1 MEVRKTTRVRRL
13 LQAVRYDLRPDI
25 PSVPCNAEG
34 NPRVTSFVV
43 SLYKT
48 VGDNV
53 PLLHRTTKLRYR
65 RKESSGRWTAWVDKQ
80 DSEAITVPT
89 GLYVQYEIEAYY
101 GGALLTSLGVST
113 TLDGGM
119 GNKGAQSRTR
129 VWSPND
135 SYMQGQGTE
144 IWYDISLYREDDTK
158 PYERYLCLISHG
170 PRNITP
176 KDDVAQGLGYWAS
189 ATEYEFIATRLA
201 LAERIKANQIDA
213 NGITA
218 KDVDISGKI
227 TATSGSFTGNVTATS
242 GEIGGFTI
250 EPGYMYAEKTQANGI
265 DKDRMQLN
273 PQSIE
278 FSSTQSNLNI
288 KAAFGASGSGIL
300 HPILGL
306 NIPISVK
313 SEVTTSYSPIPNIG
327 LYVSCSGAM
336 RDDGDAGVGNHSLY
350 IPKGHICGFRM
361 QTRRISSSTT
371 LSVLDSVI
379 LATRADINLTLPTSD
394 VEDGQIYF
402 IRNHTNGKVYVKGRI
417 SNKGYPNSDYKTVG
431 IAAGDLNVYIYDAVN
446 NVWTYNYAIRDK

>member
-25 PSVPCNAEG
+25 PSVPCDAEG

-119 GNKGAQSRTR
+119 GNKGAQSRVR

-189 ATEYEFIATRLA
+189 ATDYEFIATRLA

-213 NGITA
+213 DGITA
-218 KDVDISGKI
+218 KNVNIEGHI
-227 TATSGSFTGNVTATS
+227 TATSGSFTGEITATR
-242 GEIGGFTI
+242 GKIGGFTI
-250 EPGYMYAEKTQANGI
+250 SSNYIYAESKEGNNNSRMELRPETI
-265 DKDRMQLN
+265 DFR
-273 PQSIE
+273 SY
-278 FSSTQSNLNI
+278 SSDVDVIT
-288 KAAFGASGSGIL
+288 KFGATGSGDM
-300 HPILGL
+300 PNTLGI
-306 NIPISVK
+306 NIPISISSK
-313 SEVTTSYSPIPNIG
+313 IKNPYNAMPNIG
-327 LYVSCSGAM
+327 LYVNCTGNQID
-336 RDDGDAGVGNHSLY
+336 RDNIQAGNHAIY
-350 IPKGHICGFRM
+350 ILNGHICGFRLKA
-361 QTRRISSSTT
+361 RRIGQNTT
-371 LSVLDSVI
+371 LSTMDSVI
-379 LATRADINLTLPTSD
+379 FVITKDITITLPTSG
-394 VEDGQIYF
+394 VEDGQIYY
-402 IRNHTNGKVYVKGRI
+402 IRNHTDGRVYVKGRI
-417 SNKGYPNSDYKTVG
+417 SNKGYPNSDYKTVW
-431 IAAGDLNVYIYDAVN
+431 IANGDMNIYIYDAVN
-446 NVWTYNYAIRDK
+446 NVWIYNYVIRDK

>member
-25 PSVPCNAEG
+25 PSVPCDAEG

-119 GNKGAQSRTR
+119 GNKGAQSRVR

-158 PYERYLCLISHG
+158 PYEKYLCLISHG

-176 KDDVAQGLGYWAS
+176 KDDVAQGLGYWAV
-189 ATEYEFIATRLA
+189 ATEYEFIATRLM

-213 NGITA
+213 DGITA
-218 KDVDISGKI
+218 KDVDIEGKVN
-227 TATSGSFTGNVTATS
+227 ATSGTF
-242 GEIGGFTI
+242 
-250 EPGYMYAEKTQANGI
+250 
-265 DKDRMQLN
+265 
-273 PQSIE
+273 
-278 FSSTQSNLNI
+278 
-288 KAAFGASGSGIL
+288 
-300 HPILGL
+300 
-306 NIPISVK
+306 
-313 SEVTTSYSPIPNIG
+313 
-327 LYVSCSGAM
+327 
-336 RDDGDAGVGNHSLY
+336 
-350 IPKGHICGFRM
+350 
-361 QTRRISSSTT
+361 
-371 LSVLDSVI
+371 
-379 LATRADINLTLPTSD
+379 
-394 VEDGQIYF
+394 
-402 IRNHTNGKVYVKGRI
+402 NGKVTSSKDGTRVEIDPDDNSIRLYDKDNKLCVSIRFTDSGVGGINHSQIDVVEYETNTGQPHFRAVLAGRAIAINNKFGESILLSPGLFRMTNASQTVEATLDSISIENNRKGVGMHA
-417 SNKGYPNSDYKTVG
+417 SGFVADDGSVGKTE
-431 IAAGDLNVYIYDAVN
+431 DLFLSKDEFGRKK
-446 NVWTYNYAIRDK
+446 YAIFRNGIYLGTKYTK